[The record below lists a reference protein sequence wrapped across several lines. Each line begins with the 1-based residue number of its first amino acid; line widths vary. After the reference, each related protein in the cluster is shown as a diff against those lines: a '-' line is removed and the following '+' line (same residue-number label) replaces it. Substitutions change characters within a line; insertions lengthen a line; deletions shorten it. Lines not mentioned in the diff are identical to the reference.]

1 MVRCACDMQSNLIHY
16 HSCIDQWALV
26 RENKK
31 QPSAFLRNPQLV
43 DDICLRSID
52 TPHRTIDNNI
62 TRVRGSDDGRGVER
76 LDQCVKRRV
85 SGMCDNIRTSWDG
98 FHLMLQLLCKHR
110 KGTTLSI
117 TWAEWAQTSSRH
129 AFQTTRITTET
140 TGIIMISLTLYPPT
154 LSQKQTPRLASNKK
168 QNNEQANRDI
178 VFRELSGCI
187 DRNLRAYCPGKA
199 RLFFKL
205 LLRAE
210 IEPVMEYINCF
221 NKHKAI
227 MVPLDY
233 YYTYNGDPGVTDGQ
247 LDDVVEATGVHYN
260 EPYVLIAVR
269 RCMQLAPEIGVGHYL
284 VFVEL
289 DGKLA
294 IAEVKSLLDL
304 EHPLV
309 RLEWDHSCP
318 GFDGEMG
325 GSDLPGGSTIREW
338 RVTGGKYPTS
348 TI

>member
-43 DDICLRSID
+43 DDICL
-52 TPHRTIDNNI
+52 
-62 TRVRGSDDGRGVER
+62 SDDGRGVER

-110 KGTTLSI
+110 K
-117 TWAEWAQTSSRH
+117 EFVDYSSCR
-129 AFQTTRITTET
+129 Q
-140 TGIIMISLTLYPPT
+140 SLYPEAYDDCMLRFNHSMHQRNPHRC
-154 LSQKQTPRLASNKK
+154 L
-168 QNNEQANRDI
+168 

-260 EPYVLIAVR
+260 EPYVVMAVR
-269 RCMQLAPEIGVGHYL
+269 APTNHSNYP
-284 VFVEL
+284 
-289 DGKLA
+289 
-294 IAEVKSLLDL
+294 SPTLLL
-304 EHPLV
+304 LTCIIV
-309 RLEWDHSCP
+309 
-318 GFDGEMG
+318 
-325 GSDLPGGSTIREW
+325 
-338 RVTGGKYPTS
+338 VTKCCRWPV
-348 TI
+348 